1 MLALEITDGIRALL
15 TREKRVDVATLSAR
29 FGVSS
34 VTIRKYLCQ
43 LEEEGFLVKIHGG
56 AMLAEGRDIPPPVV
70 PAIANEAGKQRIA
83 DLAFQTIRRGES
95 IFLGSGATCYLLAKR
110 LREVEDIRIVTNNI
124 SALYELI
131 PYNKNVF
138 LLGGEIVYSGGMIS
152 ASWDK
157 AESYCA
163 GLQVNKAFT
172 SAAGVDL
179 VGGLTVNHT
188 VSAHMYRLIP
198 RLTENWYLIADHEKF
213 GKLGFYQV
221 APMENIKYVIT
232 DQIDDGTRERLSAMG
247 IPVIVDSD

>member
-1 MLALEITDGIRALL
+1 MLAIEIMDGIRELL
-15 TREKRVDVATLSAR
+15 TQERKVDIASLSTR

-34 VTIRKYLCQ
+34 VTIRKYLGQ
-43 LEEEGFLVKIHGG
+43 LEKEGFLIKIRGG
-56 AMLAEGRDIPPPVV
+56 AMLAEGPGVQQAPPIPS
-70 PAIANEAGKQRIA
+70 IANLEGKQHIA
-83 DLAFQTIRRGES
+83 DLAFQTIHRGES

-110 LREVEDIRIVTNNI
+110 LREIDDIRIVTNNI
-124 SALYELI
+124 NALYELI

-138 LLGGEIVYSGGMIS
+138 LLGGEIVYNGGMIS

-157 AESYCA
+157 AEAYCA

-179 VGGLTVNHT
+179 AGGLTVNHT

-198 RLTENWYLIADHEKF
+198 RLTDHWYLVADHEKF

-221 APMENIKYVIT
+221 APIENIKYVIT
-232 DQIDDGTRERLSAMG
+232 DQIDEDTRCKLDAAG
-247 IPVIVDSD
+247 IAVLT

>member
-1 MLALEITDGIRALL
+1 MLAVEIMDGIREQLSQD
-15 TREKRVDVATLSAR
+15 KKVDVASLSSR

-34 VTIRKYLCQ
+34 VTIRKYLSQ
-43 LEEEGFLVKIHGG
+43 LEKEGFLVKIRGG
-56 AMLAEGRDIPPPVV
+56 AMLAENRKVPQAPPP
-70 PAIANEAGKQRIA
+70 PSISNLQGKQHIA
-83 DLAFQTIRRGES
+83 DLAFQTIHRGES

-110 LREVEDIRIVTNNI
+110 LREIDDIRIVTNNI
-124 SALYELI
+124 NALYELI

-138 LLGGEIVYSGGMIS
+138 LLGGEIVYNGGMIS

-157 AESYCA
+157 AEAYCA

-179 VGGLTVNHT
+179 AGGLTVNHT

-198 RLTENWYLIADHEKF
+198 HLTENWYLVADHEKF

-232 DQIDDGTRERLSAMG
+232 DDISDDLRQKLTAKG
-247 IPVIVDSD
+247 ISVLT